1 MCARS
6 TAGLVRTSRIAT
18 AAAAKAMAIEIYD
31 PTIFVD
37 FEFAKDK
44 PVALSGAPPQCQM
57 TYDLPHQPTPAEQAR
72 LSQLDNV
79 PLDTS
84 STYGETF
91 ANKIF
96 VKCP

>member
-1 MCARS
+1 MPA
-6 TAGLVRTSRIAT
+6 
-18 AAAAKAMAIEIYD
+18 AAAAKAASIEIYD

-44 PVALSGAPPQCQM
+44 PVSLSGAPPQCQM

-79 PLDTS
+79 PLDAA

-91 ANKIF
+91 ANKIL